1 MNLNLIVA
9 YCDKNGIG
17 CNNDIPWKI
26 VDDLKHFKTITT
38 THGKTNNIVIMG
50 RNTWESI
57 PYNYRPLS
65 NRYNFVLSSKVNFID
80 SHKIDFIGSSFENML
95 EYINNKKDLFYD
107 SKIFIIGG
115 EMLYKHVL
123 ENYVLNIDKL
133 YITEIY
139 AKIECDKFF
148 PKIDNEIFK
157 IKEVS
162 KFKKENDMYFRYF
175 TYEKKIDN
183 TDNYIN
189 KEELNYKNMIKNI
202 LENGLVRDDRTGV
215 GTLSIFAPYSMKYN
229 LEDTF
234 PLCTLKRGFLRAVFE
249 ELMLYIRGQTDNN
262 ILKEKNIHIWDGNTT
277 REFLDK
283 RGLTNLPEGDMG
295 ETYGFNMRHYGGTY
309 INCKSEY
316 GKNGFDQLEYVINEI
331 KNNPHSRRI
340 LINLWNPKTTSN
352 AALPSCLHQYQF
364 YVDTEKKTLSVQIYL
379 RSSDVFLANNWNVCT
394 GALFVFLL
402 CNLEDIDLTPGE
414 ITMVCGDA
422 HIYKNHIELAQKM
435 IERESYPYPKLA
447 VLNKKNNIEDFVYED
462 IKLIGYKTHPNDL
475 KGEMAV

>member
-17 CNNDIPWKI
+17 CNNGIPWKI
-26 VDDLKHFKTITT
+26 VDDLKHFKRITT
-38 THGKTNNIVIMG
+38 TQGKTNNIVIMG

-80 SHKIDFIGSSFENML
+80 SHKIDFIGSSLENML

-175 TYEKKIDN
+175 TYEKN
-183 TDNYIN
+183 
-189 KEELNYKNMIKNI
+189 
-202 LENGLVRDDRTGV
+202 R
-215 GTLSIFAPYSMKYN
+215 
-229 LEDTF
+229 
-234 PLCTLKRGFLRAVFE
+234 
-249 ELMLYIRGQTDNN
+249 
-262 ILKEKNIHIWDGNTT
+262 
-277 REFLDK
+277 
-283 RGLTNLPEGDMG
+283 
-295 ETYGFNMRHYGGTY
+295 
-309 INCKSEY
+309 
-316 GKNGFDQLEYVINEI
+316 
-331 KNNPHSRRI
+331 
-340 LINLWNPKTTSN
+340 
-352 AALPSCLHQYQF
+352 
-364 YVDTEKKTLSVQIYL
+364 
-379 RSSDVFLANNWNVCT
+379 
-394 GALFVFLL
+394 
-402 CNLEDIDLTPGE
+402 
-414 ITMVCGDA
+414 
-422 HIYKNHIELAQKM
+422 
-435 IERESYPYPKLA
+435 
-447 VLNKKNNIEDFVYED
+447 
-462 IKLIGYKTHPNDL
+462 
-475 KGEMAV
+475 